1 MLAFRVTAAVRP
13 LFLCRSLTTQTAS
26 VESADDRQAARQRR
40 VKWFDDTLTKHRNAV
55 GRIEKIEVR
64 VRNIGPNDD
73 MTLLMNRSLSTPFH
87 CAQHVGQLFVERSVY
102 AKVDNQLWDMNR
114 PLQSDCEL
122 TLHHFRE
129 EDSTQAN
136 RVFWRS
142 CSFLL
147 GKVTLSFCCLIFSLF
162 SLSQD

>member
-1 MLAFRVTAAVRP
+1 MIGFRVARMSTLGRTR
-13 LFLCRSLTTQTAS
+13 CRSFS
-26 VESADDRQAARQRR
+26 VQAANVITNASDHNLPESSAVSRQESRQKR
-40 VKWFDDTLTKHRNAV
+40 IKWFDDTLALHRNAV

-64 VRNIGPNDD
+64 VHNVQPNDD
-73 MTLLMNRSLSTPFH
+73 LTLLMNRSISTPLN
-87 CAQHVGQLFVERSVY
+87 CAQHCGQLFVERSVY
-102 AKVDNQLWDMNR
+102 AKVNNQLWDMNR
-114 PLQSDCEL
+114 PLENDCEL

-147 GKVTLSFCCLIFSLF
+147 GKVISS
-162 SLSQD
+162 